1 MQPSTLEL
9 FRDILREAE
18 FLTAQ
23 TAQLTLDSFLADEVK
38 KRAFVRSLEIIGEA
52 SKKIPQKLR
61 DEYSEIEW
69 KKISG
74 MRDRLIHDYG
84 GVDYFIVWDV
94 AKDRA
99 AKLAVSGRL
108 YHRSMCA
115 LMSCRYSRFGDS
127 LWLWMKP

>member
-9 FRDILREAE
+9 LRDILGEAE

-23 TAQLTLDSFLADEVK
+23 SDQITLAGFIADEVK

-52 SKKIPQKLR
+52 AKKIPQIFR
-61 DEYSEIEW
+61 DEYPEIEW

-84 GVDYFIVWDV
+84 GVDYFIVWD
-94 AKDRA
+94 
-99 AKLAVSGRL
+99 AVKKRV
-108 YHRSMCA
+108 
-115 LMSCRYSRFGDS
+115 
-127 LWLWMKP
+127 PQ